1 MQYHHYLQLFEPH
14 QRILAVWKF
23 RTMREDNNKIILA
36 SISCLTINTMSAPKC
51 ANNKQNINEVL
62 IYFVLLL
69 NPCSKT
75 LALFNLP
82 IIIRRMLLTFVMV
95 K

>member
-1 MQYHHYLQLFEPH
+1 MP
-14 QRILAVWKF
+14 
-23 RTMREDNNKIILA
+23 EDNSGIILA
-36 SISCLTINTMSAPKC
+36 LISCLTFNAMSASKC
-51 ANNKQNINEVL
+51 ANNKHSINEVL
-62 IYFVLLL
+62 IYFVLPL